1 MDPNNP
7 VVALCAQGME
17 AEGDGRAADAL
28 ALFAEAWQ
36 RRTDNYDACVAAHY
50 VARHQDTPELALR
63 WNRTAVEH
71 AEAVDDD
78 RVHGFHP
85 SLYLNLG
92 RSYEDVGDRAEASR
106 WYVLASERLPD
117 VPDGPYGDLVR
128 HGVSR
133 ALSRTADVRPA
144 DP

>member
-1 MDPNNP
+1 MDPDNP

-28 ALFAEAWQ
+28 ALFAEAWR
-36 RRTDNYDACVAAHY
+36 RRTDDYEACVAAHY
-50 VARHQDTPELALR
+50 VARHQDTPELTLH
-63 WNRTAVEH
+63 WNRL
-71 AEAVDDD
+71 AVDHADAVGDD
-78 RVHGFHP
+78 RVRGFYP

-92 RSYEDVGDRAEASR
+92 RSYEDVGDRAEAAR
-106 WYVLASERLPD
+106 WYARASERLAD
-117 VPDGPYGDLVR
+117 VPADAYGNLVR

-133 ALSRTADVRPA
+133 ALARTAEVRPA